1 MQKKASERWH
11 SMSAVNFENKNE
23 QLVKM
28 LVKMKELAREQY
40 PELVQIRRTLHENPE
55 LGFEEFA
62 TARLIADHMEKL
74 GLEVQREVAG
84 TGVVALLRGAFPGKT
99 VGIRADMDALPIQ
112 EINEVP
118 YKSKKPGKMHACGH
132 DVHVTSAI
140 GAAKILSHFREEMT
154 GNVKFIFQPAE
165 ESTGGAKPMVDAGVL
180 ENPKVDAIIGG
191 HVWGSLESGIVEVL
205 PGPIMASSDIIH
217 LTIRGKGGHAAHP
230 QATIDPVIIA
240 SEIVVALQK
249 IVSRQMDPFEPVV
262 ISICMFRAGDV
273 FNVIPHSAYL
283 EGAVRTLNNG
293 LRKELAQK
301 IEDII
306 RGITQPY
313 GATYELDYSFGYP
326 VTVNDPAVTEIVR
339 NSAVKVLGTD
349 KVRIAERASMGAEDF
364 AYFLLEVPGTYVR
377 IGTRNPEKGICHDI
391 HHPQFD
397 IDEAV
402 LELTPVVYA
411 QAAFDLLTD
420 VPEKK

>member
-1 MQKKASERWH
+1 MILKGDTELSAAELEKSNERL
-11 SMSAVNFENKNE
+11 A
-23 QLVKM
+23 
-28 LVKMKELAREQY
+28 KMKQIARELH
-40 PELVQIRRTLHENPE
+40 PDLVNIRRTLHENPE

-62 TARLIADHMEKL
+62 TSRFIADHMEKL

-99 VGIRADMDALPIQ
+99 VAIRADMDALPIQ

-118 YKSKKPGKMHACGH
+118 YKSQKTGKMHACGH
-132 DVHVTSAI
+132 DVHVTLAI
-140 GAAKILSHFREEMT
+140 GAAKILAQFREEMT

-165 ESTGGAKPMVDAGVL
+165 ETTGGAEPMIAAGVL
-180 ENPKVDAIIGG
+180 DNPKVDAIIGG
-191 HVWGSLESGIVEVL
+191 HVWGSLESGLVEVL
-205 PGPIMASSDIIH
+205 PGPIMASSDMIH
-217 LTIRGKGGHAAHP
+217 LTIRGKGGHAAQP
-230 QATIDPVIIA
+230 QTTIDPVIIA

-249 IVSRQMDPFEPVV
+249 IVSRQMDPFEPIV
-262 ISICMFRAGDV
+262 ISICMFRAGDA

-283 EGAVRTLNNG
+283 EGAVRTLKNG

-301 IEDII
+301 IEGVI
-306 RGITQPY
+306 RGITEPY

-326 VTVNDPAVTEIVR
+326 VTVNDPAVTETLR
-339 NSAVKVLGTD
+339 NSAVKVLGAD

-364 AYFLLEVPGTYVR
+364 SYFLLEVPGTYVR
-377 IGTRNPEKGICHDI
+377 IGTRNPEKGISHDI

-411 QAAFDLLTD
+411 QAAFDLLVD
-420 VPEKK
+420 GPKKE